1 MKLGLGVRVRR
12 WRLLRHPPPGAPL
25 TYASTPSPGVMENP
39 LARAGG
45 VMMPVVAARILSLV
59 AGSGALVNV
68 SPSVRRQATTHGWA
82 Q

>member
-1 MKLGLGVRVRR
+1 
-12 WRLLRHPPPGAPL
+12 
-25 TYASTPSPGVMENP
+25 MENP

-45 VMMPVVAARILSLV
+45 VMMPAVAAVRILSLV

-68 SPSVRRQATTHGWA
+68 SPSVRRRQATTHGWA